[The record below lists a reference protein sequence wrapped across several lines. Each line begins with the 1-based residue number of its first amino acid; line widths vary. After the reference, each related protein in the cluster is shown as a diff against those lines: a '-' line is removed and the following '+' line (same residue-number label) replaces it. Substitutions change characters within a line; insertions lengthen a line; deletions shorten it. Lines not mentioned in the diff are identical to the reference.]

1 MIEGSQG
8 SDFVG
13 MAVPRWAPD
22 GTRFTFDSRDAA
34 GKMRLLLANSSGGRA
49 IIVASLGL
57 ISPRTHSWS
66 PDSQWIAVVVLV
78 SGKLQL
84 VKIEPVAS
92 AIPISLT
99 KAVLDDQVL
108 GGPEWSPA
116 GDWILYPSTE
126 GMSLIFPDGASTRKL
141 TSRKLMAYGFSRD
154 GRQVYG
160 VFQNTTGAG
169 AQWQLYAIDVSSG
182 VEKMLAPVDLPASTT
197 AIAGFSMHP
206 DGQRFLRT
214 IVNSPYDIWMLEG
227 FDQPRSKTWL
237 ERLLRR

>member
-1 MIEGSQG
+1 VVLKM
-8 SDFVG
+8 DLNRVG
-13 MAVPRWAPD
+13 RVRM
-22 GTRFTFDSRDAA
+22 SRDKQKVAVNVTTAA
-34 GKMRLLLANSSGGRA
+34 GHHIAVENWPTGEVRDVTPTNRN
-49 IIVASLGL
+49 ITY
-57 ISPRTHSWS
+57 PYWS

-169 AQWQLYAIDVSSG
+169 ARWQLYAIDVSSG